1 MHFSS
6 FFALLSALSLPTL
19 LPLARASLLTS
30 NHPSFAGFNLP
41 QLQFLAPA
49 SRDATILSTVQTG
62 ARTIRLFIRPDALHT
77 DPEPQLGEFD
87 KSLLDQLDDA
97 LAAIHRISNGTVKVI
112 IAPHDANALKGA
124 EGVPCDAYCEKISG
138 AYLDFYSNEEIVK
151 VYKERLDVFFSH
163 YTSKNFGGRRWGE
176 LSEVIMG
183 VDIQH
188 QPFNPI
194 FPIPAGEAW
203 LCDVASH
210 LKALLNPD
218 IAVVSGGVSGL
229 QSLDR
234 FENFPDSVFN
244 CKDIDV
250 IGIHGRFEREE
261 GKKTAGTPWAE
272 MFVPGNTLMGRAEK
286 KGKLLMV
293 EEWGVEGSVEKKEE
307 DIFDHGAALNLRGI
321 PWLFSPRTTNPFTS
335 RALSAVLAR
344 TYASRSHRNW
354 TSYLPAPS
362 TILPPLTSLP
372 PNPFIPATRVCTF
385 GCPGHLCSAAD
396 DCTPD
401 LLCMNNVCL
410 PNPEGQPGQMGAR
423 CDSKN
428 KCQTHLRCEGGR
440 CGECVARPSLPD
452 EKTGIVPA
460 AHDLMGMCALDA
472 PASPPVCSSPSSSP
486 AAAAADTHPA
496 GLRSLAGIGNPCT
509 TPLHCPYTAYC
520 SQSLACAPCLPPD
533 SCLGSPCASSNAC
546 LTGYC
551 NAHGRCDYAG
561 LQRKKHFGVGLPGMG
576 GKKRRVPGVPKGH
589 ERGPA
594 KVRSEAMR
602 VVVPEET
609 VSATGVA
616 GAAGV
621 RGAS

>member
-6 FFALLSALSLPTL
+6 FFALLPALSLPAL
-19 LPLARASLLTS
+19 LPLASASLLTS

-49 SRDATILSTVQTG
+49 SRDATILSIVQTG

-97 LAAIHRISNGTVKVI
+97 LFAIHRISNGTVKVI
-112 IAPHDANALKGA
+112 VAPHDANALKGA
-124 EGVPCDAYCEKISG
+124 EGVPCDAYCERISG

-151 VYKERLDVFFSH
+151 VYKERLGVFFSH
-163 YTSKNFGGRRWGE
+163 YQSRNFEGRKWGE

-218 IAVVSGGVSGL
+218 IAVISGGVSGL

-261 GKKTAGTPWAE
+261 GNKTAGTPWAE

-293 EEWGVEGSVEKKEE
+293 EQWDVESSVEQKEE

-321 PWLFSPRTTNPFTS
+321 PW
-335 RALSAVLAR
+335 
-344 TYASRSHRNW
+344 
-354 TSYLPAPS
+354 
-362 TILPPLTSLP
+362 
-372 PNPFIPATRVCTF
+372 VCCF
-385 GCPGHLCSAAD
+385 H
-396 DCTPD
+396 
-401 LLCMNNVCL
+401 
-410 PNPEGQPGQMGAR
+410 
-423 CDSKN
+423 
-428 KCQTHLRCEGGR
+428 
-440 CGECVARPSLPD
+440 
-452 EKTGIVPA
+452 
-460 AHDLMGMCALDA
+460 
-472 PASPPVCSSPSSSP
+472 SPSFLFP
-486 AAAAADTHPA
+486 H
-496 GLRSLAGIGNPCT
+496 LI
-509 TPLHCPYTAYC
+509 Y
-520 SQSLACAPCLPPD
+520 QSR
-533 SCLGSPCASSNAC
+533 N
-546 LTGYC
+546 
-551 NAHGRCDYAG
+551 
-561 LQRKKHFGVGLPGMG
+561 
-576 GKKRRVPGVPKGH
+576 
-589 ERGPA
+589 
-594 KVRSEAMR
+594 
-602 VVVPEET
+602 
-609 VSATGVA
+609 
-616 GAAGV
+616 
-621 RGAS
+621 

>member
-6 FFALLSALSLPTL
+6 FFALLPALSLPTL
-19 LPLARASLLTS
+19 LPLTRASLLTS

-261 GKKTAGTPWAE
+261 GKMTAGTPWAE

-321 PWLFSPRTTNPFTS
+321 PWVRAFS
-335 RALSAVLAR
+335 LS
-344 TYASRSHRNW
+344 
-354 TSYLPAPS
+354 
-362 TILPPLTSLP
+362 
-372 PNPFIPATRVCTF
+372 
-385 GCPGHLCSAAD
+385 
-396 DCTPD
+396 
-401 LLCMNNVCL
+401 
-410 PNPEGQPGQMGAR
+410 
-423 CDSKN
+423 
-428 KCQTHLRCEGGR
+428 
-440 CGECVARPSLPD
+440 PSLFPYLHTRFTRPI
-452 EKTGIVPA
+452 KKLTI
-460 AHDLMGMCALDA
+460 
-472 PASPPVCSSPSSSP
+472 PSSSP
-486 AAAAADTHPA
+486 HAPQTPSPPVPSPPSSPGHTPPA
-496 GLRSLAGIGNPCT
+496 PTATGLLTSP
-509 TPLHCPYTAYC
+509 P
-520 SQSLACAPCLPPD
+520 LPP
-533 SCLGSPCASSNAC
+533 SYPPSPLSRPTPSSPPPAS
-546 LTGYC
+546 
-551 NAHGRCDYAG
+551 AHSAA
-561 LQRKKHFGVGLPGMG
+561 
-576 GKKRRVPGVPKGH
+576 
-589 ERGPA
+589 PA
-594 KVRSEAMR
+594 
-602 VVVPEET
+602 T
-609 VSATGVA
+609 SAAQQTTA
-616 GAAGV
+616 TPTSSA
-621 RGAS
+621 